1 MKNPNAIKEDE
12 KIQNLIEHLKSFRS
26 LERVEKLFL
35 KSVERVIKEAKK
47 QNYLLDA
54 KLELKFFDNQ
64 KFTEELEKLI
74 NQQTQTKMR
83 N

>member
-1 MKNPNAIKEDE
+1 MKQTKEDE
-12 KIQNLIEHLKSFRS
+12 KIQNLIEHLTSFRS
-26 LERVEKLFL
+26 LERIEKLFL
-35 KSVERVIKEAKK
+35 KAIERVIEEAKK

-54 KLELKFFDNQ
+54 KFELKFFDNQ

>member
-1 MKNPNAIKEDE
+1 MKQTKEDE

-26 LERVEKLFL
+26 LQRIEKLFL
-35 KSVERVIKEAKK
+35 KAIERVIEEAKK

-74 NQQTQTKMR
+74 NQQTQTKGV

>member
-1 MKNPNAIKEDE
+1 MKQKKEDE
-12 KIQNLIEHLKSFRS
+12 KIQNLTEHLKSFRS
-26 LERVEKLFL
+26 LQRIEKLFL
-35 KSVERVIKEAKK
+35 KAIERVIEEAKK
-47 QNYLLDA
+47 QNYLLGGSIQ
-54 KLELKFFDNQ
+54 LEFFNNQ